1 MKDMYGPYF
10 ILLIHIITL
19 TFRIYLKHIVDN
31 TPDYIIPIDNINIWL
46 NNLLK
51 TDKIFDNGKIDMITL
66 TNLIFFSILGYNFTG
81 NIIITILSTTIIEG
95 CIIYYND
102 NGQLILNII
111 ASIIGYLI
119 GLFFN
124 NRKKYNNHKNRY
136 NNMNSLL
143 QYDFY

>member
-1 MKDMYGPYF
+1 MKDIYGPYF
-10 ILLIHIITL
+10 ILLIHIVTL
-19 TFRIYLKHIVDN
+19 TFRIHLKHIVDN
-31 TPDYIIPIDNINIWL
+31 TPDFIIPIDNINMWL

-66 TNLIFFSILGYNFTG
+66 TNLIFFSILGYNSTG
-81 NIIITILSTTIIEG
+81 DIIIIILSMIIIEG
-95 CIIYYND
+95 CIIYYNND
-102 NGQLILNII
+102 GQVVLNMT

-124 NRKKYNNHKNRY
+124 NRKKYNDHKNRY

-143 QYDFY
+143 EDDLH